1 MALLSLPFPAGAQT
15 SLKDK
20 ALRIVHKLTAPSK
33 KLDSAYVF
41 QRRAH
46 WNVALTSGIMQ
57 NQVWQT
63 SIFNLTEDN
72 QPFEFNAHLHE
83 GLYKQ
88 VGLKAGYGGLV
99 LGYSH
104 EIGFK
109 SALKRKSFV
118 LDMLKPGWGLQIQYF
133 NIQDI
138 IDYTMKQGV
147 EGEVDFAQLSG
158 QTDSPGTMR
167 FVVADA
173 VYAFNQAK
181 FVLNGAYSSAKLQ
194 RRSAGSFILTGKFNI
209 GEVSF
214 KPDDDFSEAA
224 NLILSTSSTQV
235 SVGGGYSYNLV
246 PYHRDPDGPGEK
258 GLRNLTLNLTVAP
271 VLTLYN
277 KMVFNDGDSALPM
290 IGRVSPNYTSR
301 VGVGYAFGRFGM
313 NLSGKYDILAYASSR
328 PVDTGDPDIGP
339 VSTRALFSKWQV
351 SFLFTVQL

>member
-20 ALRIVHKLTAPSK
+20 ALRIVNKLTAPSK

-46 WNVALTSGIMQ
+46 WNVTLTSSFMQ
-57 NQVWQT
+57 NQAWQT
-63 SIFNLTEDN
+63 SNFSLTDGNIPCELDV
-72 QPFEFNAHLHE
+72 HMHE

-88 VGLKAGYGGLV
+88 LGLKAGYGGLV

-109 SALKRKSFV
+109 SALKRKSFM
-118 LDMLKPGWGLQIQYF
+118 LDMLKPGWGVQIQYF
-133 NIQDI
+133 NIQDM
-138 IDYTMKQGV
+138 IDYTLKQGV
-147 EGEVDFAQLSG
+147 EGEPGFSAING
-158 QTDSPGTMR
+158 QAEYPGNMR

-173 VYAFNQAK
+173 VYAFNRAR
-181 FVLNGAYSSAKLQ
+181 FVLNGAYSSSKLQ
-194 RRSAGSFILTGKFNI
+194 RRSAGSFILTGKFNM
-209 GEVSF
+209 GEVSLD
-214 KPDDDFSEAA
+214 KGDASPVTVSQ
-224 NLILSTSSTQV
+224 LSHTASTQV

-258 GLRNLTLNLTVAP
+258 GLRNLTLNVTVAP

-301 VGVGYAFGRFGM
+301 VGVGYAFGRFGL
-313 NLSGKYDILAYASSR
+313 NLSGKYDILIYQSSR

-339 VSTRALFSKWQV
+339 VSTKALFSKWQV